1 MLNNENTDKNTLS
14 FMSFPKVT
22 PFDSGILRKTVKGCF
37 YFIFFSPDERE
48 NPFLI
53 KREASFIKKDWNDS
67 WK

>member
-1 MLNNENTDKNTLS
+1 MLFIS
-14 FMSFPKVT
+14 FSKVT
-22 PFDSGILRKTVKGCF
+22 SFVLGILRETVKGCF
-37 YFIFFSPDERE
+37 FCNFFFSPDGRE

>member
-1 MLNNENTDKNTLS
+1 MFFNYK
-14 FMSFPKVT
+14 FP
-22 PFDSGILRKTVKGCF
+22 
-37 YFIFFSPDERE
+37 SPDGRE